1 VEQSSSVKPF
11 YFFHIPKTAGRF
23 FYANVV
29 RLIEHDFIASGKQ
42 YTDIVNGYGHASF
55 KPLDGNNVLSF
66 TVLRDPIARTISH
79 YQHIY
84 RNYLTGDIQEYKKEF
99 LDFMFNNPTKEIV
112 DYQTKFISYDGD
124 DKIIDIDGLCLKE
137 TLDKSDVALAK
148 ERLSK
153 VDYLFKMDDINHETA
168 KKSLELI
175 RKHFNLEP
183 KSEYLESTLY
193 NIINPKSKLF
203 RESLTA
209 KEISMLESLMHNDY
223 EIYNN
228 SKYTDVELFL
238 K

>member
-1 VEQSSSVKPF
+1 M
-11 YFFHIPKTAGRF
+11 
-23 FYANVV
+23 